1 MHLNESFPNC
11 QSWLIGGVT
20 VIAMAYNRF
29 NTPPTSRS
37 STTWARYHTL
47 ACLDVLVLVV
57 LWIVLANAPQI
68 VQVLAPKAGLDVYLE
83 GLDRPVYAAVLI
95 TVLASSVPP
104 FSTFDLGLRR
114 FFQDLA
120 EIPWEAQ
127 RLSSALRQRTWIP
140 HEKLEAEVREALHE
154 AKFGD
159 EAISFSSERTPRA
172 LWTRITV
179 LQKYIEAWQ
188 TRRGAFSGFY
198 FKNVDVV
205 SGLTK
210 SYRDLETL
218 FRRVYPVLAQSLP
231 PEQLDPAQQGMTETF
246 VAAAEQLEK
255 NLCDLVSRG
264 VLTCGLTARSRAA
277 EFEKIGFM
285 VNVSPGHLF
294 DGLVGLYVILTILYV
309 GLMMMLHR
317 PHAKITGFVVP
328 ASYVGAVLTAFWSK
342 RFRWGRPE
350 NDNFPIRGY
359 LISAVAAFC
368 LASVTSFSLGV
379 LISRNV
385 GATCGLMASRYWPWS
400 LMSSLVAAAVAYR
413 IDQKERLGI
422 RWRDTAFMALSCALW
437 AIPVVFLLHDSSGL
451 HSSVLQDPPPYWR
464 VMIVSAVNGGVI
476 GFLIPTLYRSPLTS
490 STWYEHFKI
499 VVTTQADPEGGALAA
514 IKVFPPG
521 LARNPEQLP
530 SVMAESTDDAMAE
543 GVRSARAWINERC
556 RPPSFKPSS
565 AETETSIEA
574 SNTISRELFNS
585 GRLGRIS
592 PSPSDEEASHIAQA
606 PVLLDSVDHT
616 DPALV

>member
-1 MHLNESFPNC
+1 MHLSETFLNY
-11 QSWLIGGVT
+11 SWLIGVVT
-20 VIAMAYNRF
+20 VTAMAYNRF

-57 LWIVLANAPQI
+57 LWIVLANAPDI
-68 VQVLAPKAGLDVYLE
+68 VQVLAPQAGLNGYLK

-104 FSTFDLGLRR
+104 FSTFDLALRR

-140 HEKLEAEVREALHE
+140 DERLEAEVREALHE
-154 AKFGD
+154 ANFGD

-179 LQKYIEAWQ
+179 LQKYIESWE

-198 FKNVDVV
+198 FKNADMIH
-205 SGLTK
+205 GLTK

-218 FRRVYPVLAQSLP
+218 FRRVYPMLTQSLAP
-231 PEQLDPAQQGMTETF
+231 QQLDPAQQGMAESF
-246 VAAAEQLEK
+246 VAAAEQLEE
-255 NLCDLVSRG
+255 NLCDFVSRA
-264 VLTCGLTARSRAA
+264 VLTCGLTARARSA

-294 DGLVGLYVILTILYV
+294 DALVGLYVILTVWYV

-317 PHAKITGFVVP
+317 PHAELTGSVIA
-328 ASYVGAVLTAFWSK
+328 ASYVGAVLSAFWSK
-342 RFRWGRPE
+342 RFQWARPE

-359 LISAVAAFC
+359 LLSAVAAFC
-368 LASVTSFSLGV
+368 LASVTSFCLGV
-379 LISRNV
+379 LISRDV
-385 GATCGLMASRYWPWS
+385 EQTCNLIASRYWPWS
-400 LMSSLVAAAVAYR
+400 LMSALAAAAVAYR
-413 IDQKERLGI
+413 IDQKERPGI
-422 RWRDTAFMALSCALW
+422 HWQDTIFIALACAVW
-437 AIPVVFLLHDSSGL
+437 AIPVVSLLHDGCSCAG
-451 HSSVLQDPPPYWR
+451 PPYWR
-464 VMIVSAVNGGVI
+464 VIIVSAVTGGVI

-499 VVTTQADPEGGALAA
+499 VVTTQTDPEAGVLAA

-530 SVMAESTDDAMAE
+530 SIMAESTDDAMAE
-543 GVRSARAWINERC
+543 GVRSARAWIKER
-556 RPPSFKPSS
+556 RRQQEPPSIKPSS
-565 AETETSIEA
+565 AQRAETCIDA
-574 SNTISRELFNS
+574 RDTISTEHLS
-585 GRLGRIS
+585 PAALGGMQRVAAQHDIS
-592 PSPSDEEASHIAQA
+592 DIAQ
-606 PVLLDSVDHT
+606 PRVLLDSGEHA
-616 DPALV
+616 DPPLV